1 MRGLCQEDVRIIV
14 QVLAERLQDVL
25 QVSKKSRRK
34 RKPVPP
40 ELKQIIVQLEEEGR
54 YAMKAAKY
62 LISFKATA
70 YTDKASY
77 MPL

>member
-14 QVLAERLQDVL
+14 EVLAERLQDVL

-40 ELKQIIVQLEEEGR
+40 ELKQIIVHLEEGR

-70 YTDKASY
+70 YTD
-77 MPL
+77 